1 MFCQKSFQNFIGKK
15 LLAGLLTL
23 TLLFGMFSFFS
34 MSDVYGAE
42 DPAVT
47 VVNPLDGTTVYSS
60 SLLISVKLTAPE
72 TIRVNLYK
80 QVKNDSNGNPVAL
93 TFDEWSKV
101 RSERTAIVSGTAL
114 VAEPAIQVL
123 QGWVMEPVFF
133 TSTGNL
139 AFFTKK
145 VENLSVGVYKVKIDT
160 MGPGETV
167 LYTTEHIVFLK
178 EKTAQPVQANV
189 FENSQTGTVSFLQNL
204 LKSIFGR

>member
-1 MFCQKSFQNFIGKK
+1 MIYQKRNHNFISKK
-15 LLAGLLTL
+15 FITGLLIVAL
-23 TLLFGMFSFFS
+23 VFAMGSFFS
-34 MSDVYGAE
+34 LSEAYGAE

-47 VVNPLDGTTVYSS
+47 VVNPLDGSTVYSS

-80 QVKNDSNGNPVAL
+80 QVKNDADGNPVPL
-93 TFDEWSKV
+93 TVDEWDKV
-101 RSERTAIVSGTAL
+101 QSEKAAIVSGTA
-114 VAEPAIQVL
+114 VATETSIQVL

-133 TSTGNL
+133 TATNNL

-160 MGPGETV
+160 MGPEDTV
-167 LYTTEHIVFLK
+167 LYTTEQVVFIK
-178 EKTAQPVQANV
+178 ERAAQPVQANV

>member
-1 MFCQKSFQNFIGKK
+1 MIYQKRNHNFISKRFIT
-15 LLAGLLTL
+15 GLLIVAL
-23 TLLFGMFSFFS
+23 VFAMGSFFS
-34 MSDVYGAE
+34 LSEAYGAE

-47 VVNPLDGTTVYSS
+47 VVNPLDGSTVYSS

-80 QVKNDSNGNPVAL
+80 QVKNDADGNPVPL
-93 TFDEWSKV
+93 TVDEWDKV
-101 RSERTAIVSGTAL
+101 QSEKAAIVSGTA
-114 VAEPAIQVL
+114 VATETSIQVL

-133 TSTGNL
+133 TSTNHL

-145 VENLSVGVYKVKIDT
+145 VENLSEGVYKVRIDT
-160 MGPGETV
+160 MGSGDTV
-167 LYTTEHIVFLK
+167 LYTTEQVVFIK
-178 EKTAQPVQANV
+178 EKAAQPVKANV